1 MGYPVVLIQEG
12 ELGARV
18 TNALQIAIAAT
29 GVDINWQIV
38 DIGGEDQQGLLPSY
52 IFDIIRTAKTAVIG
66 PLMMPDNYRQME
78 ADIRE
83 KLDLYVNLR
92 PTKTM
97 VGIPSNYQNVDLMIV
112 RETTEGIYA
121 GIEFERTSVEAAD
134 ARSFL
139 SKLSGKRIRED
150 AAVGIKPISVKGCGQ
165 IIEFA
170 FNYARKTGRHRVIA
184 VHQAHVMAH
193 TDGLFLE
200 IAQDIAQEFPDIN
213 FEDRSIEVIC
223 RELMQKP
230 ETFDVLVMPNLYG
243 DLLAHLCAGM
253 MGGLS
258 VPMAHIGDKYAVFG
272 AQSTGTGD
280 VENDPTSLILAGAL
294 MLQHLGEQEAAR
306 RLQAAVETVVAGQV
320 DMAVDSIPVVGIEE
334 GDSHAMAQAITQAI
348 AA

>member
-18 TNALQIAIAAT
+18 TNALQMAIAAT

-38 DIGGEDQQGLLPSY
+38 DIGGEDQQGLLPNY

-66 PLMMPDNYRQME
+66 PLMMPDNYHQME

-92 PTKTM
+92 PAKTM
-97 VGIPSNYQNVDLMIV
+97 VGIPSNYQNVDIMIV
-112 RETTEGIYA
+112 REMAEGIYA

-170 FNYARKTGRHRVIA
+170 FNYARKTKRHQVIA

-200 IAQDIAQEFPDIN
+200 IARDIAQEFPDIA
-213 FEDRSIEVIC
+213 FADRSIEVIC
-223 RELMQKP
+223 QELMQKP
-230 ETFDVLVMPNLYG
+230 ERFDVLVMPNLYG

-253 MGGLS
+253 VGGLS
-258 VPMAHIGDKYAVFG
+258 VPIAHVGDKYAVFG
-272 AQSTGTGD
+272 AQSTGTDD
-280 VENDPTSLILAGAL
+280 VGHDPTSLILAGAL
-294 MLQHLGEQEAAR
+294 MLRHLGEQEAAQ
-306 RLQAAVETVVAGQV
+306 RLQTAVEAVVASHV
-320 DMAVDSIPVVGIEE
+320 DTTADLNPVGFEGVDSQ
-334 GDSHAMAQAITQAI
+334 AMAQAITQAI

>member
-1 MGYPVVLIQEG
+1 MGYPVVLIREG
-12 ELGARV
+12 ELGAQV
-18 TNALQIAIAAT
+18 TNALQMAIAAT
-29 GVDINWQIV
+29 GVNIDWQIV
-38 DIGGEDQQGLLPSY
+38 DIDGENQQGRLPSY
-52 IFDIIRTAKTAVIG
+52 IFDVIRTAKTAVIG
-66 PLMMPDNYRQME
+66 PLMMPDSYRNME

-83 KLDLYVNLR
+83 NLDLYVNLR

-97 VGIPSNYQNVDLMIV
+97 VGVPSNSQNVDLMIV

-170 FNYARKTGRHRVIA
+170 FNYARKAGRHQVIA

-200 IAQDIAQEFPDIN
+200 IARDIAQEFPDIE
-213 FEDRSIEVIC
+213 FEDRAIEVIC

-253 MGGLS
+253 AGGLS
-258 VPMAHIGDKYAVFG
+258 VPNAHIGDKYAVFG
-272 AQSTGTGD
+272 AQSTDIGEVGH
-280 VENDPTSLILAGAL
+280 DPTSLILSGAL
-294 MLQHLGEQEAAR
+294 MLEHLGEQNAAR
-306 RLQAAVETVVAGQV
+306 RLQAAVEVVVANQV
-320 DMAVDSIPVVGIEE
+320 PRTADVTPVGLFEGVDSQ
-334 GDSHAMAQAITQAI
+334 AMAQAITQAI

>member
-1 MGYPVVLIQEG
+1 MGYPVVLIREG
-12 ELGARV
+12 ELGAWV
-18 TNALQIAIAAT
+18 TNALQMAIAAT

-38 DIGGEDQQGLLPSY
+38 DMGGEERQGLLPSY
-52 IFDIIRTAKTAVIG
+52 IFDLIRTAKTAVIG
-66 PLMMPDNYRQME
+66 PLIMPDNYRQME

-170 FNYARKTGRHRVIA
+170 FNYARKTGRHQVIA

-200 IAQDIAQEFPDIN
+200 IAQDIAQEFPDID

-230 ETFDVLVMPNLYG
+230 ERFDVLVMPNLYG

-253 MGGLS
+253 VGGLS
-258 VPMAHIGDKYAVFG
+258 VPIAHIGDKYAVFG

-294 MLQHLGEQEAAR
+294 MLRHLGEQEAAQ
-306 RLQAAVETVVAGQV
+306 RLQTAVEAVVADQV
-320 DMAVDSIPVVGIEE
+320 DRAADLNPVGFEGYDSQ
-334 GDSHAMAQAITQAI
+334 SMAQAITQAI

>member
-1 MGYPVVLIQEG
+1 MGYPVVLIREG

-18 TNALQIAIAAT
+18 TNALQMAISAT
-29 GVDINWQIV
+29 GVDIDWQIV
-38 DIGGEDQQGLLPSY
+38 DTGSEGQQGRWPSH
-52 IFDIIRTAKTAVIG
+52 IFDVIRRAKTAVIG
-66 PLMMPDNYRQME
+66 PLMRPDSYRQME

-83 KLDLYVNLR
+83 NLDLYVNLR
-92 PTKTM
+92 PAKTM
-97 VGIPSNYQNVDLMIV
+97 VGIPSSYQNVDLMIV
-112 RETTEGIYA
+112 REMTEGIYA

-170 FNYARKTGRHRVIA
+170 FNYARKNGRHKVIA

-200 IAQDIAQEFPDIN
+200 IARDIAQEFPEIE
-213 FEDRSIEVIC
+213 FEDRAIEVIC
-223 RELMQKP
+223 RELMQRP
-230 ETFDVLVMPNLYG
+230 DTFDVLVMPNLYG

-253 MGGLS
+253 VGGLN
-258 VPMAHIGDKYAVFG
+258 VPNAHIGDKYAVFG
-272 AQSTGTGD
+272 TQSTGFSE
-280 VENDPTSLILAGAL
+280 VCNNPTSLILAGAL
-294 MLQHLGEQEAAR
+294 MLQHLGEQDAAR
-306 RLQAAVETVVAGQV
+306 RLQAAVETVVADQGDTAADLTPV
-320 DMAVDSIPVVGIEE
+320 DFEVVDSQ
-334 GDSHAMAQAITQAI
+334 AMAQAITQAI

>member
-1 MGYPVVLIQEG
+1 MGYPVVLIREG

-18 TNALQIAIAAT
+18 TNALQTAIAAT
-29 GVDINWQIV
+29 GVDVDWQIV

-52 IFDIIRTAKTAVIG
+52 IFDLIRTAKTAVIG
-66 PLMMPDNYRQME
+66 PLMIPDSYRQVE

-92 PTKTM
+92 PAKTM
-97 VGIPSNYQNVDLMIV
+97 VGIPSSCQNVDLMIV

-121 GIEFERTSVEAAD
+121 GIEFERTSVEAAE

-165 IIEFA
+165 LIEFA
-170 FNYARKTGRHRVIA
+170 FNYARKNGRHQVIA

-200 IAQDIAQEFPDIN
+200 IARDIAQEFPDIE
-213 FEDRSIEVIC
+213 FTDRAIEVIC
-223 RELMQKP
+223 RELMQRP

-253 MGGLS
+253 VGGVS
-258 VPMAHIGDKYAVFG
+258 VPNAHVGDKYAVFG
-272 AQSTGTGD
+272 TQSTGMGK
-280 VENDPTSLILAGAL
+280 VGNDPTSLILAGVL
-294 MLQHLGEQEAAR
+294 MLQHLGEQDAAR
-306 RLQAAVETVVAGQV
+306 RLQAAVEAVVADQG
-320 DMAVDSIPVVGIEE
+320 DMAADLTFDGV
-334 GDSHAMAQAITQAI
+334 DSHAMAQAITQAM